1 MPRLALELFS
11 GTGSVRKVLEAK
23 GWQVTSLDNDPKAG
37 ADITCDICAWD
48 YTTFEPGHFEYVHA
62 SPPCTEYSRALTS
75 RPRDLAVGDALVD
88 KTLEIITHLRP
99 RWWTIENP
107 DSLMKTRPAMQHL
120 RAFMKRC
127 CYCVY
132 SDDEGTHAYRKPT
145 CIWTNLG
152 PGPLG
157 ICARARRPANFGGP
171 AATPRSRSAGRG
183 GRRPRRGT
191 RTRRET
197 CTRCLPRWSK
207 SGRTPYQSDWLLLS
221 SSSVSRRR

>member
-1 MPRLALELFS
+1 MKMPRLALELFS

-88 KTLEIITHLRP
+88 KTLEILTYLRP
-99 RWWTIENP
+99 QWWTIENP

-145 CIWTNLG
+145 CIWTNLPWTPRHMCTSKTPCQFRG
-152 PGPLG
+152 PSGHPKIAQRG
-157 ICARARRPANFGGP
+157 QGRTEATRKNANSQSELYSMP
-171 AATPRSRSAGRG
+171 AALVQEWADSIPEGEGS
-183 GRRPRRGT
+183 
-191 RTRRET
+191 
-197 CTRCLPRWSK
+197 
-207 SGRTPYQSDWLLLS
+207 
-221 SSSVSRRR
+221 